1 MGMYAVNIDA
11 PTSINN
17 ISSIATSQNSKILT
31 LVTIVTYLLIF
42 VIGLYFVIKK
52 VGNLKD
58 ANNTLKIISF
68 IIPIVGIILYF
79 LKLKSNKDLA
89 ICYLKAGVI
98 GIVTYLF
105 IAGAGIII
113 NVIHWNIN

>member
-11 PTSINN
+11 PTSVNN
-17 ISSIATSQNSKILT
+17 ISSIATSQSSKILT

-58 ANNTLKIISF
+58 VNNTLKIISF

-79 LKLKSNKDLA
+79 VNVKNNKEKALD
-89 ICYLKAGVI
+89 YLKASII

-105 IAGAGIII
+105 IVFAGIII
-113 NVIHWNIN
+113 NAIHWSIN